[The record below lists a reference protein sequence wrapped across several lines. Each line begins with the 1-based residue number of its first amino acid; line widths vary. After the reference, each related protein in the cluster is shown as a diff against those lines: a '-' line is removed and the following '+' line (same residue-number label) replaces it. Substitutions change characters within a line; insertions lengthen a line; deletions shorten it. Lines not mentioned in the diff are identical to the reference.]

1 METYNR
7 AAMTPTFHISVAI
20 EIESLLIISGAI
32 KNEIKRVLVNLQFE
46 ENMQNK
52 VYKLTSEFDRQRLE
66 DTAGV
71 NSTR

>member
-32 KNEIKRVLVNLQFE
+32 KNEIKRVLVNL
-46 ENMQNK
+46 
-52 VYKLTSEFDRQRLE
+52 
-66 DTAGV
+66 
-71 NSTR
+71 